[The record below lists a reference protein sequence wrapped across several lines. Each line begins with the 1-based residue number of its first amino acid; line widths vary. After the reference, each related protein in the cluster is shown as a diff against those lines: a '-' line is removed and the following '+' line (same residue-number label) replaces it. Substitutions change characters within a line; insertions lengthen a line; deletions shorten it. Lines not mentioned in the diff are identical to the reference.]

1 MKKRARRYRSVRD
14 LEGERDVLRLVA
26 KWTRTGLLG
35 LALGLGLGTPSSATA
50 SDAPTQEPA
59 TQPAPEETPEERK
72 TRLVEEILE
81 LEALEAR
88 KARSRMEA
96 FLYRYLGPKKPGG
109 RALFDTA
116 PGAFHRGIYADFER
130 ALWKDPVDGKAGADA
145 LAYAY
150 PRGHGKT
157 TVCVLGLV
165 LWTLHEWRSMPHFN
179 GKPPFILIV
188 SDTVGQAR
196 DRLLDIRDELE
207 TNADLRAAYGSK
219 VPDTR
224 RRRSGSA
231 DDDEDE
237 VLTGTFKWTETEIET
252 VDGCRVMAVGTGSKK
267 IRGLLRR
274 SARPSLIVCD
284 DLENDEHVGTKG
296 QRTKLEK
303 WFTKALIPTGL
314 EGELLTVVVGTILHA
329 DSLLSRLLDPTQF
342 EGWVKRRYA
351 AAWGESGLPSAEG
364 PHVLWP
370 GKWPLHLLHARR
382 SKIGS
387 VAFAQEYLNQA
398 VDDLTALFKRAW
410 LTAARQRGEG
420 AGFSYGPANVIPF
433 SDSIATW
440 DPAELTA
447 DHGAGAV
454 QLVITAWDVAL
465 VADERKAQERDTD
478 YTVGLTVELTADD
491 RIRVRRIYRKRG
503 MTPADMRRR
512 VIAENVL
519 LQPEYVIVEN
529 NTASMA
535 HEIELRGIPGLPLR
549 GHTTDSK
556 KHSVYEGVPGLA
568 LLFELGRIDFCWAN
582 QRERAK
588 IDVLIDELHGL
599 GVEAHDDTVMAL
611 WMAVVNVRKWQR
623 IRDAHRR
630 RFVGP
635 PPAGYLDPWPT
646 REAA

>member
-1 MKKRARRYRSVRD
+1 MKGERRYRSVRD
-14 LEGERDVLRLVA
+14 LEGERDLLRMA
-26 KWTRTGLLG
+26 ARWTRAAVLG
-35 LALGLGLGTPSSATA
+35 LALALGGGAPVPAEAAEPGPTSSE
-50 SDAPTQEPA
+50 SAPA
-59 TQPAPEETPEERK
+59 EETPEQRRQ
-72 TRLVEEILE
+72 RLTAEILE
-81 LEALEAR
+81 LEAMEAR
-88 KARSRMEA
+88 KASSRMEA
-96 FLYRYLGPKKPGG
+96 FLYRFLGPKTVGG
-109 RALFDTA
+109 RGLFDTA

-130 ALWKDPVDGKAGADA
+130 ALWKDPVDGQEGADA

-165 LWTLHEWRSMPHFN
+165 LWALHEWRNMPHFG

-188 SDTVGQAR
+188 SDTIGQAR

-207 TNADLRAAYGSK
+207 TNRDLRAHYGNK
-219 VPDTR
+219 VPDQR
-224 RRRSGSA
+224 RRRG
-231 DDDEDE
+231 DTGDDEDDAPS
-237 VLTGTFKWTETEIET
+237 GTFKWTETDIQT
-252 VDGCRVMAVGTGSKK
+252 LDGCRVLAVGTGSKK

-274 SARPSLIVCD
+274 GARPSLIVCD
-284 DLENDEHVGTKG
+284 DLENDEHVGTKS
-296 QRTKLEK
+296 QRQKLEK

-342 EGWVKRRYA
+342 VGWVKRRYA
-351 AAWGESGLPSAEG
+351 AAWNEAGLPDAEG

-382 SKIGS
+382 TKIGS

-420 AGFSYGPANVIPF
+420 AGFLYGPSKVIPF
-433 SDSIATW
+433 SDAISTW

-447 DHGAGAV
+447 AHGSGAV

-465 VADERKAQERDTD
+465 VADEKAAQERDTD

-491 RIRVRRIYRKRG
+491 RIRVRRLYRRRG
-503 MTPADMRRR
+503 MTPGDMRAR
-512 VIAENVL
+512 VVAENAL
-519 LQPEYVIVEN
+519 LRPEYVIVEN

-535 HEIELRGIPGLPLR
+535 HEIELRGIADLPLR
-549 GHTTDSK
+549 GHTTDKK

-568 LLFELGRIDFCWAN
+568 LLFELGRIDLCWAN

-635 PPAGYLDPWPT
+635 PPVGYLNPWPS

>member
-1 MKKRARRYRSVRD
+1 MKRPARRYRSIRD
-14 LEGERDVLRLVA
+14 LESERSLLELGARLARAAVV
-26 KWTRTGLLG
+26 G
-35 LALGLGLGTPSSATA
+35 LALLAGGGPEALA
-50 SDAPTQEPA
+50 APPGPEP
-59 TQPAPEETPEERK
+59 TSQGPERPETPEERK
-72 TRLVEEILE
+72 LRLVEEILE

-88 KARSRMEA
+88 RAGSRMEA
-96 FLYRYLGPKKPGG
+96 FLYRFLGPKVPGE

-130 ALWKDPVDGKAGADA
+130 ALWKDPIDGQDGADA

-157 TVCVLGLV
+157 TTCVLGLV
-165 LWTLHEWRSMPHFN
+165 LWVLHEWRSMPHFN

-188 SDTVGQAR
+188 SDTIGQAR

-207 TNADLRAAYGSK
+207 ANQELRAHYGNK

-224 RRRSGSA
+224 RRRGN
-231 DDDEDE
+231 DDDDDGP
-237 VLTGTFKWTETEIET
+237 VGTFKWTETELET
-252 VDGCRVMAVGTGSKK
+252 VDGCRVLAVGTGSKK

-284 DLENDEHVGTKG
+284 DLENDEHVATKG
-296 QRTKLEK
+296 QRQKLTK

-329 DSLLSRLLDPTQF
+329 DSLLSRLLDRTQF
-342 EGWVKRRYA
+342 EGWIKRRYA
-351 AAWGESGLPSAEG
+351 AAWNDAGLPHAEG

-370 GKWPLHLLHARR
+370 GKWPLDLLHKRR
-382 SKIGS
+382 AKIGS

-398 VDDLTALFKRAW
+398 VDDLTALFRRAW
-410 LTAARQRGEG
+410 LEAARRRGEG
-420 AGFSYGPANVIPF
+420 AGFLYGPARVIPF
-433 SDSIATW
+433 SDAASTW

-447 DHGAGAV
+447 AHGAGAV
-454 QLVITAWDVAL
+454 QLVVTAWDVAL
-465 VADERKAQERDTD
+465 VADERAAQERDSD

-491 RIRVRRIYRKRG
+491 RIRVRRLYRKRG
-503 MTPADMRRR
+503 MTPATMRSK
-512 VIAENVL
+512 VIAENAL
-519 LQPEYVIVEN
+519 LEPEYVVVEN

-535 HEIELRGIPGLPLR
+535 HEIDLRGIPGLPIR
-549 GHTTDSK
+549 GHTTDAK

-568 LLFELGRIDFCWAN
+568 LLFELGRIDLCWAN
-582 QRERAK
+582 KRERAK
-588 IDVLIDELHGL
+588 VDVLVDELHGL

-611 WMAVVNVRKWQR
+611 WMAVVTVRKWQR

-635 PPAGYLDPWPT
+635 PPPDYLDPWPS